1 MSFSAN
7 YQDKGPAAAP
17 SSAPAPAPA
26 SPGQAAKEGGGEGA
40 PPGGLGGGFF
50 QGPGI
55 IVMMVALI
63 AFMFWSSS
71 RQRKK
76 QQKLISALK
85 RGDRVLTQAGIVGRL
100 DDVEERYARLEIAPG
115 VKIRVLRSSLAG
127 KDGTPEATAEAT
139 KKA

>member
-1 MSFSAN
+1 MSFSAS
-7 YQDKGPAAAP
+7 YQDSGPKTGSP
-17 SSAPAPAPA
+17 SAPAPA
-26 SPGQAAKEGGGEGA
+26 STGQATKEGGGEAAQESPGFLGGA
-40 PPGGLGGGFF
+40 PLL
-50 QGPGI
+50 I
-55 IVMMVALI
+55 MMVLLVV
-63 AFMFWSSS
+63 FMFWSSS

-76 QQKLISALK
+76 QQKLIQSLK

-100 DDVEERYARLEIAPG
+100 DDVEERYARIEIAPG

>member
-7 YQDKGPAAAP
+7 YQDKGPQAAP
-17 SSAPAPAPA
+17 PSATSSAPATT
-26 SPGQAAKEGGGEGA
+26 GQAAKEGGAEGA
-40 PPGGLGGGFF
+40 AQEAPGLFGGPMLLIF
-50 QGPGI
+50 
-55 IVMMVALI
+55 MVLLVV
-63 AFMFWSSS
+63 FMFWSSS

-76 QQKLISALK
+76 QQQLISSLK
-85 RGDRVLTQAGIVGRL
+85 RGDRVLTQSGIVGRL

-127 KDGTPEATAEAT
+127 KDGTPEATAGAT